1 MKQSTSHVLMVRP
14 AAFKMNEQTAI
25 NNYYQQ
31 AQARMSIE
39 QALANAQME
48 FDLLHKTLVKAGIT
62 VTIIEDTPEP
72 ETPDAIFPNN
82 WVSFHENNT
91 LVLYSMF
98 AENRRAERKLDVIG
112 ALHERG
118 VNFSQNISFTH
129 HENEGKYLEGTGSM
143 VLDRT
148 HRVAYA
154 SISERTHIQLVHS
167 FCEAIQFTPVVFHS
181 YQTVNQERKPIYHT
195 NVMMCVGSKFAV
207 LCSSC
212 IDNAAERDMVI
223 ESLAT
228 AEKEIIYIT
237 EQQVN
242 EFAGNMLELKNNAGD
257 TFIVMS
263 SRAYE
268 SLLPEQIAVLSKYGT
283 LLHSP
288 IPTIETQGGGSARCM
303 IAEVFH

>member
-1 MKQSTSHVLMVRP
+1 MVRP

-25 NNYYQQ
+25 NNFYQQ
-31 AQARMSIE
+31 AQAQMSNE
-39 QALANAQME
+39 QALANAQTE
-48 FDLLHKTLVKAGIT
+48 FDLLHKTLVNAGIT

-112 ALHERG
+112 ALQERG
-118 VNFSQNISFTH
+118 VNFSQNISYTH

-154 SISERTHIQLVHS
+154 SLSERTHIQLVHS

-268 SLLPEQIAVLSKYGT
+268 SLLPEQIAALSKYGT

>member
-14 AAFKMNEQTAI
+14 AAFKMNEQTAV

-31 AQARMSIE
+31 AQAQMSNE

-48 FDLLHKTLVKAGIT
+48 FDLLHKTLVNAGIT

-82 WVSFHENNT
+82 WVSFHENSA
-91 LVLYSMF
+91 LVHYSMF
-98 AENRRAERKLDVIG
+98 AQNRRAERKLDLLS
-112 ALHERG
+112 ALQQHGINYSE
-118 VNFSQNISFTH
+118 NISFTEF
-129 HENEGKYLEGTGSM
+129 ENESKYLEGTGSM
-143 VLDRT
+143 VLDRANGI
-148 HRVAYA
+148 AYA
-154 SISERTHIQLVHS
+154 SLSERTHADLVAL
-167 FCEAIQFTPVVFHS
+167 FCTKMNFTPIIFHAFH
-181 YQTVNQERKPIYHT
+181 TVQNARKPIYHT

-223 ESLAT
+223 DSLAS

-257 TFIVMS
+257 TLIVMS

-268 SLLPEQIAVLSKYGT
+268 SLLPEQIAALSKYGT

-303 IAEVFH
+303 IAEVFY